1 MLAVRYA
8 PCKQR
13 GQRRPI
19 NAALGITRRV
29 LILAATLLLGG
40 CATYRIEALDGR
52 FPPNAAQPNVVKEN
66 TLPEGR
72 HCFEPLLHFLSI
84 GIIPTHCVETYS
96 IEFSE
101 PTVSSLKVEVTSMQG
116 WIALFLAATPGWTL
130 GYADNVE
137 SKIITTLQTKTQ

>member
-1 MLAVRYA
+1 MLGVI
-8 PCKQR
+8 QR
-13 GQRRPI
+13 
-19 NAALGITRRV
+19 V
-29 LILAATLLLGG
+29 SILAATLLLGG

-52 FPPNAAQPNVVKEN
+52 FPLNAPQPHIVKEN

-84 GIIPTHCVETYS
+84 GIIPTHCVDTYS

-130 GYADNVE
+130 GYPDNVE
-137 SKIITTLQTKTQ
+137 SKIHTKLRTKTQ